1 MQQHARTIKI
11 IQLLAAGAIIAAS
24 FYFSRLIQANAFAH
38 DIIASF
44 GHISILMT
52 GFVAGLNLLVPVPAI
67 SFLPVFLAAGFPQWE
82 IILLIAVGATLADGA
97 AYVIGRAG
105 RAVIETKTEKKI
117 AQWVGRVQEE
127 YAWAVYPLVFLFAAF
142 APLPNEVIIIPLAF
156 LGYRFLP
163 ICALALA
170 GNLVFNTLAALGVM
184 GILNVL

>member
-1 MQQHARTIKI
+1 MIKVF
-11 IQLLAAGAIIAAS
+11 QLCAAGVIIAAS
-24 FYFSRLIQANAFAH
+24 FYFSRLIQENAFAH

-67 SFLPVFLAAGFPQWE
+67 SFLPVFLAAGFPEWE
-82 IILLIAVGATLADGA
+82 IILLIALGATIADGA

-105 RAVIETKTEKKI
+105 RAVMETTTEKKI
-117 AQWVGRVQEE
+117 ARWVARIHDE
-127 YAWAVYPLVFLFAAF
+127 YAWMGYPLVFLFAAF

-163 ICALALA
+163 IFLLALA
-170 GNLVFNTLAALGVM
+170 GNLLFNTLAALGVM
-184 GILNVL
+184 GVLQAL